1 MNISWDQQV
10 ELCKYF
16 RFERLKQLVAEEQNP
31 VERDVILTSTFFIL
45 DTVVKASYRRTL
57 RWGELH
63 LDYLASHSGLPPPQR
78 TPRSDILRRMAI
90 IYDGEGMLERALA
103 ICDLAQSYGIN
114 EDGTRGGFPGR
125 RRRLEA
131 RRKAAATK

>member
-1 MNISWDQQV
+1 
-10 ELCKYF
+10 
-16 RFERLKQLVAEEQNP
+16 
-31 VERDVILTSTFFIL
+31 VILTSTFFIL

-57 RWGELH
+57 RWGEFY
-63 LDYLASHSGLPPPQR
+63 LDYLASHSELPPAQR

-103 ICDLAQSYGIN
+103 ICDLAQSYGID